1 MQLLLGHHC
10 RTCIIC
16 ITCITCSVCI
26 HLHMLLSSNHRE
38 IEAISIQD
46 FCNVLKGVVLVSLFP
61 IDVASRCS
69 FLLVYLRLL

>member
-10 RTCIIC
+10 RTCII
-16 ITCITCSVCI
+16 CITCSVCI